1 MESKK
6 GISLVVLMISIVVVV
21 ILSVATIVV
30 INKNNPIDEAN
41 ESVFKTNV
49 DLYVSELNEYKASLI
64 YSDEGDILSQS
75 LNANSSTNP
84 SIKDIITSMKDED
97 VNDFE
102 IIDGKLSYIGKNKN
116 KIEWAKYVFEGDS
129 RDKRDRLTA
138 NMIAESPATY
148 LGKTVTGKDNSKWQ
162 IFYADSKNI
171 YLKLKDPI
179 GNYTLSNNTSGYKG
193 SADITD
199 ENILKWCNFV
209 FKYQN
214 STNENSKAISYLLD
228 NEKTDIWKKKGE
240 SAFNTY
246 EISYTV
252 GAPTIELFAASYNMV
267 HSNKLEWKII
277 GANQTDSQG
286 YTAKSNGY
294 AVKFSNQAKYG
305 YSVSGL
311 NTSEYDKLWIPNG
324 TDFWISSESSLQSNS
339 LLFVTSSGNIGSA
352 AITTS
357 KAAYPI
363 VCLKPGVELTSD
375 TNNNGGYIIR

>member
-97 VNDFE
+97 VKDFE
-102 IIDGKLSYIGKNKN
+102 IVDGKLSYIGTDKN

-129 RDKRDRLTA
+129 RDKRDKITA
-138 NMIAESPATY
+138 SMISESPTTY
-148 LGKTVTGKDNSKWQ
+148 LGKVVTGSDNSKWQ
-162 IFYADSKNI
+162 IFYADSRNI
-171 YLKLKDPI
+171 YLKLKDSI
-179 GNYTLSNNTSGYKG
+179 GNYTLSSNISGYKG
-193 SADITD
+193 TSDVTD
-199 ENILKWCNFV
+199 GNILKWYNFASK
-209 FKYQN
+209 FKDN
-214 STNENSKAISYLLD
+214 TNENSKAVSYLVD
-228 NEKTDIWKKKGE
+228 NTKTDVWKKKAE
-240 SAFNTY
+240 SAFKSY
-246 EISYTV
+246 QISYTV
-252 GAPTIELFAASYNMV
+252 AAPSIELFAASYNMV
-267 HSNKLEWKII
+267 HIDKLEWKIME
-277 GANQTDSQG
+277 ANKTDSQG
-286 YTAKSNGY
+286 YVAKSNGY
-294 AVKFSNQAKYG
+294 AIKFSSQTKYG

-311 NTSEYDKLWIPNG
+311 NTSEYDKLWTADG
-324 TDFWISSESSLQSNS
+324 DTWICSESSLQSNN
-339 LLFVTSSGNIGSA
+339 LLFVSNSGNINSG
-352 AITTS
+352 AITSS
-357 KAAYPI
+357 KAVYPI

-375 TNNNGGYIIR
+375 TTNSGAYIIR